1 MERNTNS
8 SLKNKKWIWASLSL
22 LLTLGYALLSGIWVV
37 SYLLGILLTLCLTIF
52 FWRSRGYGLIG
63 AIFLTALFYILRE
76 DNLVV
81 FLSKCLLPALLL
93 SLGLRYKRSPGLVIF
108 LAIIP
113 HLVILGLTIVHYGD
127 MVFIFKDQ
135 LGEIAQKIAGLLEIF
150 GINAIVLQ
158 TKIFSIFD
166 ILAQLI
172 FGFQLLSSWVEVFLI
187 YFFIQLIGDKL
198 GWDMIKLTPF
208 GLWHS
213 QEGFAWVA
221 LLSLVLFLV
230 GGKLFE
236 IVSKNIALVFGFW
249 YTVVGVSISE
259 WFFRKSKVNA
269 WIKILFYVF
278 VLVTQILS
286 FVLLSLLGFFDS
298 WLDFRKLG
306 KKSLSNK
313 GVNI

>member
-1 MERNTNS
+1 MC
-8 SLKNKKWIWASLSL
+8 L
-22 LLTLGYALLSGIWVV
+22 LLTLGYAFSSGIWVV
-37 SYLLGILLTLCLTIF
+37 SYFLGIALALCLTIF
-52 FWRSRGYGLIG
+52 FWRSKRYGLIG
-63 AIFLTALFYILRE
+63 AVFLAALFYALRGG
-76 DNLVV
+76 NSVV
-81 FLSKCLLPALLL
+81 FLSKCLLPALIL
-93 SLGLRYKRSPGLVIF
+93 SLGLKHKRNPSLIIF

-113 HLVILGLTIVHYGD
+113 HLVILGLTVAHYGD
-127 MVFIFKDQ
+127 IVFIFRDQ
-135 LGEIAQKIAGLLEIF
+135 LGELAQRIAGVFEIF

-166 ILAQLI
+166 TLAQLI
-172 FGFQLLSSWVEVFLI
+172 FGFELLSSWVEVFLI
-187 YFFIQLIGDKL
+187 YLLIQLIGDKL
-198 GWDMIKLTPF
+198 GWDTIKLTRF

-213 QEGFAWVA
+213 QERFGWVA

-236 IVSKNIALVFGFW
+236 IVSKNAALVFGFW
-249 YTVVGVSISE
+249 YTVVGFSISE
-259 WFFRKSKVNA
+259 YFFGKSKVNM